1 RDVRETCNGFC
12 GGRPAAGGVHK
23 SMRRTMQKRNILFLA
38 ITVLV
43 VLLDQATK
51 VWIISTLGLHEGF
64 PLIDGF
70 FSIVHVRNPGAAF
83 GFLAGAPPLF
93 RYLFFIAVT
102 VAAIALILHYL
113 RVSRIEV
120 PSLVSALALILAGA
134 VGNLIDR
141 IRFGE
146 VVDFL
151 DVYIGGYHWPAFNV
165 ADSAI
170 TVGAGVL
177 MAVLLRKR
185 KERTEVN

>member
-1 RDVRETCNGFC
+1 
-12 GGRPAAGGVHK
+12 
-23 SMRRTMQKRNILFLA
+23 MQKRNILFLA
-38 ITVLV
+38 IASLV
-43 VLLDQATK
+43 VALDLATK
-51 VWIISTLGLHEGF
+51 AWIISTMRIHDSF
-64 PLIDGF
+64 PLIEGL
-70 FSIVHVRNPGAAF
+70 FSITHVRNPGAAF

-102 VAAIALILHYL
+102 VAAIVLILYYL
-113 RVSRIEV
+113 RVSRIEEY
-120 PSLVSALALILAGA
+120 PLISALALILAGA

-151 DVYIGGYHWPAFNV
+151 DFYIGSHHWPAFNV

-177 MAVLLRKR
+177 MAVLLRRR
-185 KERTEVN
+185 KERTETG

>member
-1 RDVRETCNGFC
+1 
-12 GGRPAAGGVHK
+12 
-23 SMRRTMQKRNILFLA
+23 MRRILRKKNILFLA

-43 VLLDQATK
+43 VFLDQATK

-83 GFLAGAPPLF
+83 GFLASAPPLF

-102 VAAIALILHYL
+102 VAAIVLILHYL
-113 RVSRIEV
+113 RVSRIEE

-151 DVYIGGYHWPAFNV
+151 DVYIGSHHWPAFNV

-177 MAVLLRKR
+177 MAALLRRR
-185 KERTEVN
+185 KERTEAN

>member
-1 RDVRETCNGFC
+1 V
-12 GGRPAAGGVHK
+12 
-23 SMRRTMQKRNILFLA
+23 RRTLQKRNILFLA
-38 ITVLV
+38 ITILV

-51 VWIISTLGLHEGF
+51 AWILTTLKLHEGF

-70 FSIVHVRNPGAAF
+70 FNIVHVRNPGAAF

-93 RYLFFIAVT
+93 RSIFFVAVT

-113 RVSRIEV
+113 RVNRIEE
-120 PSLVSALALILAGA
+120 PYLVSALALILAGA

-151 DVYIGGYHWPAFNV
+151 DVYIGSQHWPAFNV

-177 MAVLLRKR
+177 MAALFRRR